1 MKDGISQ
8 VWAGSGKNNLKA
20 EVRLL
25 LGDTVLMVMMSVD
38 SKRQASE
45 I

>member
-8 VWAGSGKNNLKA
+8 VCASSGKNNLEA